1 MNHFKRSA
9 LALAALAALLL
20 LAVAAFAAPTLVPK
34 VDNFILFQDYSGSM
48 AMDFQGGPGSKVV
61 LSKSLLSAMNGKIP
75 PLKYQGGLYTFAPF
89 GKFLGV
95 SPYDRNALAAA
106 IGGIKT
112 DYDIY
117 GRQTPMG
124 DGLAALDPV
133 IGATTGK
140 TAVILFSDGENNLG
154 TDPVAEARA
163 LYGKYGNR
171 LCIHVVS
178 FADTAHGK
186 RVLDEIRALSR
197 CTVFADAAALRNPA
211 VMDQFVK
218 DVFFETAAEKA
229 VAAEKEVIVFRNLN
243 FAFDKYEITSEM
255 IPSLEQALMILK
267 QRPELEIMVEG
278 HTDSI
283 GTEVYNQGLSERRAK
298 SVVDWLVKNG
308 VDSQRIES
316 VGYGEIRPKYD
327 NSTAEGRF
335 LNRRVEIHS
344 K

>member
-1 MNHFKRSA
+1 MNHLKRNV
-9 LALAALAALLL
+9 
-20 LAVAAFAAPTLVPK
+20 LAVGAMTAILLFAAAAFAAPTLVPK

-48 AMDFQGGPGSKVV
+48 AMDFQGGPGSKIA
-61 LSKSLLSAMNGKIP
+61 LAKKLMAAMNEKIP
-75 PLKYQGGLYTFAPF
+75 PLKYQGALYTFAPF
-89 GKFLGV
+89 SKFLGV
-95 SPYDRNALAAA
+95 SPYDRGTLGAA

-124 DGLAALDPV
+124 DGLLGLSPV
-133 IGATTGK
+133 IGATSGK

-154 TDPVAEARA
+154 TDPVAEAKA
-163 LYGKYGNR
+163 LYAKYGNR
-171 LCIHVVS
+171 LCIHIVS

-197 CTVFADAAALRNPA
+197 CTVFTDAAALQNGA

-218 DVFFETAAEKA
+218 DVFYETAAEKA
-229 VAAEKEVIVFRNLN
+229 VATEKEVIVFRNLN
-243 FAFDKYEITSEM
+243 FGFDKYEITNEM

-316 VGYGEIRPKYD
+316 KGYGKTRPKYD
-327 NSTAEGRF
+327 NATAEGRF